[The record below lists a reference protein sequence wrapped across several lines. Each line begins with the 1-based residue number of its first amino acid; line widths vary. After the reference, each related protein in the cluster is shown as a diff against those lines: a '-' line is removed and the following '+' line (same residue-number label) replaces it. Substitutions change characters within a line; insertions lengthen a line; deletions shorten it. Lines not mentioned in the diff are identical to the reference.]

1 MKLKT
6 AYAKAACPLKKWE
19 QFEIGAG
26 WEGRTPDIRRVKAL
40 LYHWVNPAQIV
51 KDHGRDTRIRT
62 LDPLLPKQMLY
73 QAELH
78 PESQ

>member
-1 MKLKT
+1 MLLATDFKSVVYT
-6 AYAKAACPLKKWE
+6 NFTTEAYKD
-19 QFEIGAG
+19 GAG

-51 KDHGRDTRIRT
+51 KDHGRDTVIRT